1 MSNIICLIFGILIG
15 SVIVYISYHD
25 VLKSKDDLID
35 DYKKGINAHNY
46 REVRLVFINQ
56 STKDY
61 VRQQLDITRKKHQSE
76 AEPNKIDDYIAAGY
90 YTALKDV
97 EKTITQLE
105 KNSEGLITKEWSYV

>member
-25 VLKSKDDLID
+25 VLKI
-35 DYKKGINAHNY
+35 
-46 REVRLVFINQ
+46 FINQ

-105 KNSEGLITKEWSYV
+105 KNSEGLITKE